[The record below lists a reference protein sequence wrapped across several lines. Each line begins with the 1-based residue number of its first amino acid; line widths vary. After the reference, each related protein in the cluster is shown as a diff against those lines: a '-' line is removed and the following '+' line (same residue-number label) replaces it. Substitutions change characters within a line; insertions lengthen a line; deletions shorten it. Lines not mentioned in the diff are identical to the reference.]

1 MVMIGV
7 MKSRLPASVGILAIN
22 HVSHIARVGSADGDD
37 GMNSFKKGIVSS
49 AAIAARSRGA
59 LNIKRNKCLGYMC
72 IYTELYLPFIYLPRQ
87 TLQGCANTTHYDSN
101 FYNELMRKS
110 NCCNYK
116 LISFQGLIRNK
127 TTK

>member
-1 MVMIGV
+1 MIGV

-49 AAIAARSRGA
+49 AAIAARSCGA

-72 IYTELYLPFIYLPRQ
+72 IYTELYIFLSSTYPVKHCKAAP
-87 TLQGCANTTHYDSN
+87 TLLIMIPIFTTSSCG
-101 FYNELMRKS
+101 KVTAIT
-110 NCCNYK
+110 
-116 LISFQGLIRNK
+116 ISLSVFK
-127 TTK
+127 A